1 MRALLGVIFLLE
13 LALLG
18 SVPDPAKLAVQTAC
32 FLAGGV
38 LLTLAGHAVPA
49 VASPPRRRSR

>member
-1 MRALLGVIFLLE
+1 MIFLLE

-18 SVPDPAKLAVQTAC
+18 SVPGPAKLAVQAAC

-38 LLTLAGHAVPA
+38 LLTLAGHAAPA
-49 VASPPRRRSR
+49 AASPLRRRSR